1 MIDSNGVLAH
11 LSRDTLLQPL
21 LTQFSFPVFE
31 EHRDVF
37 SSLLKSIVSQQLSV
51 KAAATIHERFV
62 QLFPDMEPDAETIM
76 GLSDEAL
83 RSVGLSRQK
92 SSYIQNVAQHF
103 IEEKLLGTDW
113 SRFTDEVIIQ
123 DLTRIKGVGQWTV
136 EMVLMFTLQ
145 RPNVLPVADLG
156 IQQAFEKL
164 YGLDLQQKKKVMYA
178 EMQKIAQP
186 WEPYRTFACIYL
198 WQFKDLKEN
207 KV

>member
-1 MIDSNGVLAH
+1 MIDSNAVLQH
-11 LSRDTLLQPL
+11 LGKDVRLQPL
-21 LTQFSFPVFE
+21 LNQFPFPVFDPNRE
-31 EHRDVF
+31 VF

-51 KAAATIHERFV
+51 KAAATIHQRFL
-62 QLFPDMEPDAETIM
+62 QLFPDMEPDAEIILS
-76 GLSDEAL
+76 LSDQTL

-103 IEEKLLGTDW
+103 MEEKLLDTDW
-113 SRFTDEVIIQ
+113 SSFTDQEIIQ

-164 YGLDLQQKKKVMYA
+164 CGLDLQQKKKALYI
-178 EMQKIAQP
+178 EMQSIAKS

-198 WQFKDLKEN
+198 WQFKDLAS
-207 KV
+207 

>member
-1 MIDSNGVLAH
+1 MIDSNAVLQH
-11 LSRDTLLQPL
+11 LGKDTRLQPL
-21 LTQFSFPVFE
+21 LNQFPFPVFDPNRE
-31 EHRDVF
+31 VF

-51 KAAATIHERFV
+51 KAAATIHQRFL
-62 QLFPDMEPDAETIM
+62 QLFPDMEPDAETILF
-76 GLSDEAL
+76 LSDQTL

-103 IEEKLLGTDW
+103 MEEKLLDTDW
-113 SRFTDEVIIQ
+113 SSFTDQEIIQ
-123 DLTRIKGVGQWTV
+123 ELTRIKGVGQWTV

-164 YGLDLQQKKKVMYA
+164 CGLDLEQKKKALYT
-178 EMQKIAQP
+178 EMQSIAKN

-198 WQFKDLKEN
+198 WQFKDLAS
-207 KV
+207 

>member
-1 MIDSNGVLAH
+1 MIDTNAVLQH
-11 LSRDTLLQPL
+11 LGKDKRLQPL
-21 LTQFSFPVFE
+21 LKQFQFPVFE
-31 EHRDVF
+31 PDRDVF

-51 KAAATIHERFV
+51 KAAATIHDRFL
-62 QLFPDMEPDAETIM
+62 QLFPDMIPDAETIIA
-76 GLSDEAL
+76 LPDDTL

-103 IEEKLLGTDW
+103 VDHKRLDTDW
-113 SRFTDEVIIQ
+113 SNFTDQEIIK
-123 DLTRIKGVGQWTV
+123 DLTQIKGVGQWTV

-164 YGLDLQQKKKVMYA
+164 CGLDLKLKKKALYA
-178 EMQKIAQP
+178 EMQNIAQP

-198 WQFKDLKEN
+198 WQFNDLPE
-207 KV
+207 